1 MNKQRSLWV
10 VCGALLMFSAA
21 SAMAQPPAQDYR
33 DQQQRQ
39 DQGNDRGN
47 RDQHQDQG
55 NDRGNQGQYQDQGN
69 HGRNRG
75 NHGHNRSYS
84 GMYDRGRHEG
94 WYKRGGHVPPEYRG
108 GSYVVTDWRSQ
119 HLRQPPRGYRYV
131 RSDNGD
137 FLLVAITTGIIAS
150 ILASH

>member
-1 MNKQRSLWV
+1 MNKQRSMWV
-10 VCGALLMFSAA
+10 VFGAVLMFSAA
-21 SAMAQPPAQDYR
+21 SAMAQPSAQDY
-33 DQQQRQ
+33 
-39 DQGNDRGN
+39 

-55 NDRGNQGQYQDQGN
+55 RDRGNQGQHQDQGN
-69 HGRNRG
+69 HGHSRD

-94 WYKRGGHVPPEYRG
+94 WYKRGGHVPSEYRG

-150 ILASH
+150 ILANH

>member
-1 MNKQRSLWV
+1 MNKQRSTWV

-21 SAMAQPPAQDYR
+21 AAAAQLQGQDYR
-33 DQQQRQ
+33 DQQQRR
-39 DQGNDRGN
+39 DQGQDRGN
-47 RDQHQDQG
+47 HDQYQG
-55 NDRGNQGQYQDQGN
+55 QDRGNHEQYQGQDSRGQDRG
-69 HGRNRG
+69 HRGHARNQR
-75 NHGHNRSYS
+75 

-94 WYKRGGHVPPEYRG
+94 WYKRGGHVPSEYRG

-119 HLRQPPRGYRYV
+119 RLRQPPRGYRYV

-150 ILASH
+150 H